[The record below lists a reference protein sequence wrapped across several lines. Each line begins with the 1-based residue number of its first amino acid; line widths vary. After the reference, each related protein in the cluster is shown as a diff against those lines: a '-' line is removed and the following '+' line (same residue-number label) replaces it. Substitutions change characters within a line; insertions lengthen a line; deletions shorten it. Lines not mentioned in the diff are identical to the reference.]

1 MGESRGT
8 ALLVDDDAAVGKVL
22 SALLAQI
29 DVRSFAVQSG
39 PEALSILE
47 KKPIDLVITDL
58 RMPGMDGLT
67 LLKRINQAWPE
78 IPVVMLTA
86 HGSVPLAVEAMKAG
100 ASDFLLKPFERD
112 DVLYVVEKALAT
124 ASLADAL
131 PAPATDDRMTL
142 LGDSAAMRE
151 VRQLIQRA
159 AGGIATVL
167 IHGET
172 GTGKE
177 LVARAIHEH
186 SPRHDQPFVKLNSAA
201 IPENLLESELFGYE
215 KGAFTGAFARK
226 PGRIELSNLGTL
238 FLDEIGDIPL
248 STQVKLL
255 RVLQEREIER
265 LGGTQTIKVD
275 VRFVAAT
282 HRNLPALVEKGQ
294 FREDL
299 YYRLN
304 VIPIDVP
311 PLRERSEDIEVMV
324 LQFAAAAG
332 RSNAREHAKLDAGS
346 IELLKAQPWP
356 GNVRQLEN
364 FVERLVVLSDSGLV
378 TRAQVE
384 QELAREANRQ
394 RPSRPGQPSGAT
406 SNLDDERRLA
416 ERQAVERALS
426 RAGNN
431 RSLAARLLGI
441 SRRTLYNKM
450 EEFGVT

>member
-1 MGESRGT
+1 MADTRGT
-8 ALLVDDDAAVGKVL
+8 ALLVDDDIAVGKVL

-29 DVRSFAVQSG
+29 NVRSVAVQSG
-39 PEALSILE
+39 QEALAILE
-47 KKPIDLVITDL
+47 QRAIDLVISDL
-58 RMPGMDGLT
+58 RMPGMDGMT
-67 LLKRINQAWPE
+67 LLRHIGKGWPE
-78 IPVVMLTA
+78 VPVIMLTA
-86 HGSVPLAVEAMKAG
+86 HGSVPVAVEAMKAG
-100 ASDFLLKPFERD
+100 ASDFLLKPFEREE
-112 DVLYVVEKALAT
+112 VLYVVEKSLAT
-124 ASLADAL
+124 AALADAM
-131 PAPATDDRMTL
+131 PPGVADNDMTL
-142 LGDSAAMRE
+142 LGDSASMQD
-151 VRQLIQRA
+151 VRNLIRRA
-159 AGGIATVL
+159 AAGLATVL

-186 SPRHDQPFVKLNSAA
+186 SPRRDKPFVKLNSTA

-215 KGAFTGAFARK
+215 KGAFTGAFTRK
-226 PGRIELSNLGTL
+226 PGRIELAHTGTL
-238 FLDEIGDIPL
+238 FLDEIGDIPT

-282 HRNLPALVEKGQ
+282 HRKLESMIESGQ

-311 PLRERSEDIEVMV
+311 PLRERPEDITA
-324 LQFAAAAG
+324 LAHKFAAAAG
-332 RSNAREHAKLDAGS
+332 LSNSRPAAGFES
-346 IELLKAQPWP
+346 AAVELLKTQPWP

-364 FVERLVVLSDSGLV
+364 FVERLVVLSDTGFVSHK
-378 TRAQVE
+378 QVAA
-384 QELAREANRQ
+384 ELARESDRQ
-394 RPSRPGQPSGAT
+394 RPSQSSQFLAST
-406 SNLDDERRLA
+406 SKLEDERRSA
-416 ERQAVERALS
+416 ERQAIERALL

-450 EEFGVT
+450 EEFGVG